1 MDSRD
6 HHAVSKEA
14 VFSVLD
20 ELQAAG
26 IKPTVTD
33 VRERFSASSYSLIA
47 HYLAEWNML
56 LHQSIP
62 VTFPPPPEKVSQGLS
77 RLWAQARL
85 ISDEEVE
92 QERLKLGYQRQ
103 AFEQEKR
110 DMLLEIER
118 LEKEFKPQEALSDL
132 FDSERSKLEG
142 QLSLLHDNLKEVK
155 LNEVGAVADKQRLER
170 DISVLKLQQTQLQV
184 ELDEKI
190 GFIKK
195 VVEEKDAL
203 QDRLTTYDGTQKE
216 ELNRT
221 RQMLSVANDQIKTLL
236 SQFEQQRLAP
246 GAIEQITGLEKQ
258 IENLQARLL
267 TSQTNLHESEVVQS
281 ELHSKQGISD
291 RQLNEAMQ
299 RNKELEHNYNKVKL
313 ELDTMRNSSDISD
326 RRDID
331 ELSGQVEALSGKLA
345 QYRQGLKDKQK
356 RYNLLLKHYE
366 RLKQQNKAL
375 IESETLPPAV
385 SPRPVS
391 PEVNQGQSIEPVM
404 RNREDGAGSDAS
416 RDIKDGEK
424 ILELAHRFT
433 ILDRQKVRGEK

>member
-118 LEKEFKPQEALSDL
+118 LEKEFKPQEALGDL
-132 FDSERSKLEG
+132 FDSERSKLEE

-170 DISVLKLQQTQLQV
+170 DTSVLKLQQTQLQV

-203 QDRLTTYDGTQKE
+203 QDQLTTYDGTQKE

-236 SQFEQQRLAP
+236 IQFEQQRLAP
-246 GAIEQITGLEKQ
+246 SAIEQITGLEKQ

-267 TSQTNLHESEVVQS
+267 TFQTSLHESEVVQS

-299 RNKELEHNYNKVKL
+299 RNKELEQSYNKVKL

-331 ELSGQVEALSGKLA
+331 ELSGQIKSLNGKLS

-356 RYNLLLKHYE
+356 RYNLLLMHYE
-366 RLKQQNKAL
+366 RLKLQNKAL
-375 IESETLPPAV
+375 IESEKLPPAA
-385 SPRPVS
+385 SPRSVS
-391 PEVNQGQSIEPVM
+391 SEANQGQSIKPVE

-416 RDIKDGEK
+416 RAVKDGEK

-433 ILDRQKVRGEK
+433 MLDQQKVRGEK